1 MLLPN
6 AARPSWA
13 KLSDRYMS
21 ANQIAIEGLP
31 VRDANIFARAWRHHE
46 LLWILIARDLKVRYK
61 RSVLGFL
68 WTLLNP
74 LITIAIF
81 SMVFSRIFSAFYHE
95 YKLYMFSGVLIWN
108 FFSIASFQGLGSLI
122 SGGGIIR
129 KMAVPKLVFPVAAVC
144 SNFVNFVFS
153 LLALGIFIPL
163 VGGKFSF
170 ALLWLLVALPLLLMF
185 TVGLSLLTSTATVF
199 LRDIRDM
206 WEPILMVWFFLTPVF
221 YPRSVVPQKYYALL
235 RFNPMLS
242 ILELCRLPIY
252 LGISPPLGLLL
263 KSALSAIFTLIIGV
277 LVFRRFEDK
286 FVYYV

>member
-1 MLLPN
+1 
-6 AARPSWA
+6 
-13 KLSDRYMS
+13 
-21 ANQIAIEGLP
+21 
-31 VRDANIFARAWRHHE
+31 
-46 LLWILIARDLKVRYK
+46 
-61 RSVLGFL
+61 
-68 WTLLNP
+68 
-74 LITIAIF
+74 
-81 SMVFSRIFSAFYHE
+81 
-95 YKLYMFSGVLIWN
+95 MFSGVLIWN

-199 LRDIRDM
+199 
-206 WEPILMVWFFLTPVF
+206 MVWFFLTPVF

-263 KSALSAIFTLIIGV
+263 KSALSAIFALIIGV